1 MFTAVGKLVE
11 IGLSWTNWL
20 TLTYVYI
27 WTNWLKYVYL
37 WTNWLKFVYLWTNWL
52 KRVKPANI
60 LAETSLPGPGK
71 TFKIGSPRDK
81 RDETG
86 LPG

>member
-1 MFTAVGKLVE
+1 MDKLVDLDICLPMDKLVE
-11 IGLSWTNWL
+11 ICLP
-20 TLTYVYI
+20 

-37 WTNWLKFVYLWTNWL
+37 WTNWLKFVYLWINWL
-52 KRVKPANI
+52 KRVKPGNI